1 MDAIDLKK
9 EMKAG
14 RKKAVCAL
22 KATISCKY
30 CPTNYKDSTELG
42 KHLVLHLKNFLY
54 RMLPTGDPFQCPK
67 CSFVGPER
75 IGLLAHLGTEHSNFV
90 IELTQQPTELLEVD
104 LSFLDPKL
112 LPEPEPETA
121 AVRRGGAPGG
131 PPAQNR
137 RPQVPQPSQR
147 QQEEDKKFPKCR
159 ICDYRY
165 YTRLDLCRHF
175 VDFHLRPRLANCLNP
190 NTNECP
196 SCRQTFDKPQVR
208 LRHFIWAHQNLEQL
222 VIQGFNLKLSEF
234 MPSAKDLEMVKL
246 KTERKGES
254 DEKDLNDL
262 ACLPVNDAID
272 MKLTVPR

>member
-22 KATISCKY
+22 KSFINCKY
-30 CPTNYKDSTELG
+30 CPTHYKDNLDLS

-54 RMLPTGDPFQCPK
+54 RTLPETDPFQCPK
-67 CSFVGPER
+67 CSFVAPER
-75 IGLLAHLGTEHSNFV
+75 ITLLCHLGTDHASFV
-90 IELTQQPTELLEVD
+90 IELTHQPTELLDVD
-104 LSFLDPKL
+104 MSFVDPKIL
-112 LPEPEPETA
+112 SEPEPESA
-121 AVRRGGAPGG
+121 NRRAGLQGSLA
-131 PPAQNR
+131 AQNR
-137 RPQVPQPSQR
+137 RPQIPQPSQR

-175 VDFHLRPRLANCLNP
+175 VDFHLRPRLSSCLNP
-190 NTNECP
+190 NSSQCP
-196 SCRQTFDKPQVR
+196 SCQQTFEKQQVL

-222 VIQGFNLKLSEF
+222 VVQDFNLKLSEF
-234 MPSAKDLEMVKL
+234 MPSAKDLEIVKQ
-246 KTERKGES
+246 KNERKGES

-262 ACLPVNDAID
+262 
-272 MKLTVPR
+272 VPMPLNFFLRH